1 MWKEAV
7 RDHVQNRTHRLYR
20 VCLVQSERMS
30 NEQKT
35 PGGTGV
41 REMETDRGAKRR
53 RQQLGRRGRRKTVEE
68 RQIGEQGEGN
78 RNNEEEGSDRE
89 KSTWRTKKGSG
100 KIKKERE
107 EGKQDTCFCYPLFLF
122 LTPYTYVPSI
132 AHSFLPRSL
141 SFISPLYLSILP
153 LALLPFFVHVRS
165 PPFSALAFLVS
176 SP

>member
-20 VCLVQSERMS
+20 VCLVKSERMS

-89 KSTWRTKKGSG
+89 KRATWRTKRGQGRSRR
-100 KIKKERE
+100 KEKR
-107 EGKQDTCFCYPLFLF
+107 
-122 LTPYTYVPSI
+122 
-132 AHSFLPRSL
+132 
-141 SFISPLYLSILP
+141 
-153 LALLPFFVHVRS
+153 
-165 PPFSALAFLVS
+165 
-176 SP
+176 